1 MKENLEV
8 MEYLAA
14 AEAGKSFL
22 LLFVISFDNM
32 SSVFYIDVIWQQQNN
47 LYTRSVDFLH
57 WAKKSIAAS

>member
-22 LLFVISFDNM
+22 LLFIISLDNM
-32 SSVFYIDVIWQQQNN
+32 SSVFYINVIHMTTAEQ
-47 LYTRSVDFLH
+47 SLH
-57 WAKKSIAAS
+57 TVGGLITLS

>member
-14 AEAGKSFL
+14 AEAGQSFL

-32 SSVFYIDVIWQQQNN
+32 SSVFYIDVI
-47 LYTRSVDFLH
+47 
-57 WAKKSIAAS
+57 